1 MITIHVTD
9 RDGTRASHTI
19 PVGEPLM
26 FALRDDA
33 GLPVEGACGGNATC
47 GTCHIMLTPEWMD
60 RLGAPQDYEQAM
72 LDMLEHRNE
81 TSSRLACQIT
91 VSDGLDGIELRL
103 GPEE

>member
-9 RDGTRASHTI
+9 RDGVRKSFEI
-19 PVGEPLM
+19 SEGEPLM

-47 GTCHIMLTPEWMD
+47 GTCHVMLTPEWMS
-60 RLGAPQDYEQAM
+60 RLSRPQDYESAM
-72 LDMLEHRNE
+72 LDMLQHRDDDV
-81 TSSRLACQIT
+81 SRLACQIT
-91 VSDGLDGIELRL
+91 VSKLLDGAELRL

>member
-9 RDGTRASHTI
+9 RNGIRESYEI

-47 GTCHIMLTPEWMD
+47 GTCHIMLSPQWMS
-60 RLGAPQDYEQAM
+60 RLGSPQDYEQAM
-72 LDMLEHRNE
+72 LDMLEHYNE
-81 TSSRLACQIT
+81 AASRLACQIT
-91 VSDGLDGIELRL
+91 VSAELDGMEFRL